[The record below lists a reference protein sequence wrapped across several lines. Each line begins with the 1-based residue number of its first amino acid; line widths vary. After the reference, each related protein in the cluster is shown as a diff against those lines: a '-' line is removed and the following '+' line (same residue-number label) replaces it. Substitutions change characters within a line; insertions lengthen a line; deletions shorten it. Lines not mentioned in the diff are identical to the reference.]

1 MFLGSLRYLW
11 GFQWSEVMRPIQGK
25 LTSVALA
32 AALVFSST
40 AAIAAPAGPDAWTT
54 LSMMNPA
61 GATALGGAAVAAQPV
76 VVEDQHDGFY
86 LPIPVLA
93 VILAVV
99 AVDIWILTKDHHHHH
114 FVSPA

>member
-1 MFLGSLRYLW
+1 
-11 GFQWSEVMRPIQGK
+11 MRPNYGK
-25 LTSVALA
+25 FTSAAVA

-40 AAIAAPAGPDAWTT
+40 AAAAAPAGKDAWTT

-61 GATALGGAAVAAQPV
+61 GATALGGAAVAAQDPV
-76 VVEDQHDGFY
+76 VVRDDTHGDFY

-93 VILAVV
+93 VILAVI
-99 AVDIWILTKDHHHHH
+99 AVDIWILTKDHHHHAH